1 MSSLSLRPLQ
11 GIAEVHAGDDLAAAI
26 VAALGSDYP
35 PERAQGLV
43 LALAHT
49 VVSKAEGAGVELASV
64 DPGERAAA
72 LAAEHP
78 KHPRFLQVVLD
89 PSAEPL
95 RPSGAVL
102 LPPPPPGFLS
112 ANAP

>member
-11 GIAEVHAGDDLAAAI
+11 GIAEVHAGDDLPAAI

-49 VVSKAEGAGVELASV
+49 IVSKAEGAVVELASV

-72 LAAEHP
+72 LAAEQD
-78 KHPRFLQVVLD
+78 RDARVVQAVPD
-89 PSAEPL
+89 QAAELPL
-95 RPSGAVL
+95 A
-102 LPPPPPGFLS
+102 
-112 ANAP
+112 AP

>member
-26 VAALGSDYP
+26 VAALRSDYP

-49 VVSKAEGAGVELASV
+49 VVSKAEGAVVELASV

-72 LAAEHP
+72 LAAEQH
-78 KHPRFLQVVLD
+78 KDARFVQVVLD
-89 PSAEPL
+89 QSPD
-95 RPSGAVL
+95 L
-102 LPPPPPGFLS
+102 LPPDRNLLISPPHHGS
-112 ANAP
+112 VS